1 MTSMQQQPVDQRRAI
16 IWTGEFRDRDVEA
29 RYTETARAETLNIAR
44 LCVLATTLASV
55 SFAPMDLMM
64 IKTPMLYEFL
74 GIRFGLV
81 VLCVVTLFAL
91 ARANSQREIVFASYT
106 QTIVFFFFNA
116 LIFNHP
122 ALTRHGGALIPLI
135 AIALPM
141 YLPGRALPVA
151 LASVYAWTISLV
163 FWGILRPDPE
173 SLLDLSSIFLVAT
186 VAYVVGNMA
195 RIQLNRMRRVEFLH
209 MEEMR
214 RINRELIAAKER
226 AEAGERIK
234 SEFLAVMSHEIRT
247 PMNGILGMIKLLLG
261 EKLSTSVRER
271 LSVVRRSAEALRA
284 ILDDVLD
291 LSSLERGA
299 DVVLHEPVDLG
310 RLTQDVVDLMT
321 PRARE
326 KRIELRLEQEA
337 PSIGWFLGDAAR
349 LRQILFNL
357 VGNAVKFTEVGYV
370 MINIRQ
376 DKAEH
381 RVRIE
386 VRDSGIGIPPEQIP
400 GLFEPFVQ
408 VDATIKRRFGGSGL
422 GLAIVRR
429 LVETMQGSIAVKS
442 EPGVGSSFCVSLPLP
457 PVAPSDIAEKPA
469 KFDEKTSPRSLDI
482 LIVEDNPVNQAVASG
497 LLTAAGHRCEVVD
510 GGLAALERIQHRSFD
525 VVLMDLQMPGMD
537 GFEATRRIRAL
548 GGEIG
553 ALPIIALTANAM
565 REDIERSL
573 AAGIDGHLSKPIDI
587 DALLRLL
594 ASLPERRKSISPLR
608 RGDDVLVVGDLPKT
622 LQLRLRRLDLRLFPA
637 RDFLAA
643 QAMLKARYF
652 AGVVVFDG
660 SDDLR
665 DLSPLLPASASLVV
679 FKNEMPLSGAKDP
692 EQSRVIS
699 LSLNMSDEELT
710 ACLLGVAVDESSVI
724 LPGEQTYSNVND
736 LFLKH
741 LADEHDILQKV
752 DITDVGL
759 REIAHRLKGSAANMG
774 DQILAEAAAQ
784 ALTAEPQHHIETCSK
799 LRNAVYFSISQINA
813 VSAAGQRRSIE

>member
-1 MTSMQQQPVDQRRAI
+1 MASMQQQPVDQRHAI

-29 RYTETARAETLNIAR
+29 RYAETARAETLNIAR
-44 LCVLATTLASV
+44 LCVIATTVASV

-64 IKTPMLYEFL
+64 IEPPILYEFL
-74 GIRFGLV
+74 GIRFGLAI
-81 VLCVVTLFAL
+81 LCVATLLAL
-91 ARANSQREIVFASYT
+91 AKANSQREIVFASYA
-106 QTIVFFFFNA
+106 QTIIFFFFNA

-122 ALTRHGGALIPLI
+122 ALTRHGGTLIPLI

-141 YLPGRALPVA
+141 YLPGRAFPVA
-151 LASVYAWTISLV
+151 LASAYAWIISLM
-163 FWGILRPDPE
+163 FWGVLRPDPE

-186 VAYVVGNMA
+186 VAYVAGNMA
-195 RIQLNRMRRVEFLH
+195 RIQLNRMQRVEFLH

-214 RINRELIAAKER
+214 RINRELIAAKDR

-247 PMNGILGMIKLLLG
+247 PMNGILGMIQLLLS
-261 EKLSTSVRER
+261 EKLSASVRKR

-291 LSSLERGA
+291 LSSLERGV

-310 RLTQDVVDLMT
+310 RLTQDVVDLMM

-326 KRIELRLEQEA
+326 KAIELRLVQETA
-337 PSIGWFLGDAAR
+337 SIGWVLGDAAR

-357 VGNAVKFTEVGYV
+357 VGNAVKFTEKGYV
-370 MINIRQ
+370 VIDIQR
-376 DKAEH
+376 DP
-381 RVRIE
+381 VRDQVTIE
-386 VRDSGIGIPPEQIP
+386 VKDSGIGIPSDEIP
-400 GLFEPFVQ
+400 NLFQPFVQ

-429 LVETMQGSIAVKS
+429 LVETMKGTIAVQS
-442 EPGVGSSFCVSLPLP
+442 APGVGSAFLVSLPLL
-457 PVAPSDIAEKPA
+457 PVAPELTVANAAGTEDVVG
-469 KFDEKTSPRSLDI
+469 RQRLNI

-510 GGLAALERIQHRSFD
+510 GGLSALERIQQRSFD

-548 GGEIG
+548 GGRCTG
-553 ALPIIALTANAM
+553 LPIIALTANAM

-573 AAGIDGHLSKPIDI
+573 AAGMDGHLAKPIDI
-587 DALLRLL
+587 DALLHLV
-594 ASLPERRKSISPLR
+594 ASLPERKKSTGLLQ
-608 RGDDVLVVGDLPKT
+608 RGDDVLLVGEVPKT

-637 RDFLAA
+637 RDFSAA
-643 QAMLKARYF
+643 RSMLKARPF
-652 AGVVVFDG
+652 PGVIALDG
-660 SDDLR
+660 ADDLR
-665 DLSPLLPASASLVV
+665 DLKPLLPASASLVM
-679 FKNEMPLSGAKDP
+679 FRNEMPVSHGKDP
-692 EQSRVIS
+692 QQSPAIS
-699 LSLNMSDEELT
+699 LSLTMSDEEL
-710 ACLLGVAVDESSVI
+710 AARLLRASSDDDSII
-724 LPGEQTYSNVND
+724 LPGEQIYSNVND

-741 LADEHDILQKV
+741 LADEHDLLQNA
-752 DITDVGL
+752 DMTDVGL

-799 LRNAVYFSISQINA
+799 LRDAVYFSISRINA
-813 VSAAGQRRSIE
+813 VSAASQRRSIE

>member
-1 MTSMQQQPVDQRRAI
+1 MTTMQQQPVDQRHAI

-29 RYTETARAETLNIAR
+29 RYAETARAETLNIAR
-44 LCVLATTLASV
+44 LCVIATTVASV

-64 IKTPMLYEFL
+64 IEAPALYEFL
-74 GIRFGLV
+74 GIRFGLS
-81 VLCVVTLFAL
+81 VLCVATLLAL
-91 ARANSQREIVFASYT
+91 AKANSQREIVFASYA
-106 QTIVFFFFNA
+106 QTIIFFFFNA

-122 ALTRHGGALIPLI
+122 ALTRHGGTLIPLI

-151 LASVYAWTISLV
+151 LASAYAWIISLV
-163 FWGILRPDPE
+163 FWGVLRPDPE

-186 VAYVVGNMA
+186 VAYVAGNMA

-214 RINRELIAAKER
+214 HINRELIAAKDR

-247 PMNGILGMIKLLLG
+247 PMNGILGMIQLLLG
-261 EKLSTSVRER
+261 EKLSASVRER

-291 LSSLERGA
+291 LSSLERGV

-310 RLTQDVVDLMT
+310 RLTQDVVDLMM

-326 KRIELRLEQEA
+326 KAIELRLVQEA
-337 PSIGWFLGDAAR
+337 ASIGWVLGDAAR

-357 VGNAVKFTEVGYV
+357 VGNAVKFTEKGYV
-370 MINIRQ
+370 AIDIQR
-376 DKAEH
+376 DPVGD
-381 RVRIE
+381 RVTIG
-386 VRDSGIGIPPEQIP
+386 VKDSGIGISPDEIP
-400 GLFEPFVQ
+400 NLFQPFVQ

-429 LVETMQGSIAVKS
+429 LVETMKGTITVQSAPGEGSA
-442 EPGVGSSFCVSLPLP
+442 FLVSLPLL
-457 PVAPSDIAEKPA
+457 PVAPELTVVNAAGVDETIEKP
-469 KFDEKTSPRSLDI
+469 RLNI

-510 GGLAALERIQHRSFD
+510 GGLSALERIQQHSFN

-565 REDIERSL
+565 RDDIERSL
-573 AAGIDGHLSKPIDI
+573 AAGMDGHLSKPIDI
-587 DALLRLL
+587 DGLLRLL
-594 ASLPERRKSISPLR
+594 ASLPERTMSICPLK
-608 RGDDVLVVGDLPKT
+608 RGDDILLVGDLPKT

-637 RDFLAA
+637 RDLSAA
-643 QAMLKARYF
+643 RTMLKAKPF
-652 AGVVVFDG
+652 AAVVVIDG

-665 DLSPLLPASASLVV
+665 DLKPLLPASTSLVV
-679 FKNEMPLSGAKDP
+679 FTNEVSVSGGKDP
-692 EQSRVIS
+692 EQNRAIS
-699 LSLNMSDEELT
+699 LGLNISDEEL
-710 ACLLGVAVDESSVI
+710 AARLLGAPVDEDSII

-741 LADEHDILQKV
+741 LADEYDLLQNA

-759 REIAHRLKGSAANMG
+759 RDIAHRLKGSAANMG

-799 LRNAVYFSISQINA
+799 LRNAVYFSISRINA
-813 VSAAGQRRSIE
+813 VSAANQRRSIE